1 MQAILWEL
9 LRNPA
14 LTVPYAVSGGLIRNA
29 SAEAVSLDSSFA
41 TPKILFVSGRPF
53 EAKDSPYGAV
63 LGSLLKASAEAGTP
77 PAIELLSPATFPA
90 LIDALKRPN
99 AFDLIHIDTHGHLLH
114 HSEAVAF
121 SRRLGASADLP
132 SFDGQA
138 PFLFF
143 NPVAGGPALVSA
155 AEISSALAQ
164 AQTRCLVMNS
174 CQSAR
179 AGATSVDEATASL
192 ASAIQAAGVPVVIG
206 MNRTVTVDAARELFG
221 SFYAELFAGALAVE
235 AVRRAR
241 TALHA
246 AGRSPVTA
254 SAELLIRPSDWI
266 IPCIYQSSL
275 VHSANDSNTAFAPE
289 KREAT
294 RAVAEELRSMIGPGS
309 AIQRVFDGILKDG
322 LVTVFGM
329 RGVGKS
335 SIAATAARLTIISG
349 RRRSR
354 PQS

>member
-1 MQAILWEL
+1 VPDGPSHNETRLDLVCTGSSADSHRFSIRQSGLEIGTAAIQSRVTPDFKKGLAWYFDERDRITVGTRARASWIDSELDATGTRLFQELFERQDDLDLARALQDPDLCLTVTGPPAVQAILWEL

-164 AQTRCLVMNS
+164 AQTRCL
-174 CQSAR
+174 AR
-179 AGATSVDEATASL
+179 HRWTKR
-192 ASAIQAAGVPVVIG
+192 PP
-206 MNRTVTVDAARELFG
+206 
-221 SFYAELFAGALAVE
+221 
-235 AVRRAR
+235 
-241 TALHA
+241 
-246 AGRSPVTA
+246 RSPV
-254 SAELLIRPSDWI
+254 
-266 IPCIYQSSL
+266 
-275 VHSANDSNTAFAPE
+275 
-289 KREAT
+289 
-294 RAVAEELRSMIGPGS
+294 RS
-309 AIQRVFDGILKDG
+309 
-322 LVTVFGM
+322 
-329 RGVGKS
+329 
-335 SIAATAARLTIISG
+335 
-349 RRRSR
+349 RRRACR
-354 PQS
+354 W